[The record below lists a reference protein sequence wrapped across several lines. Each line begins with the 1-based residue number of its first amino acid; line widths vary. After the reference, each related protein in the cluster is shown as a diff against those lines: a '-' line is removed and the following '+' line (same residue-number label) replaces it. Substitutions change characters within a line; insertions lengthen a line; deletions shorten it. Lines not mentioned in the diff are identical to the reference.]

1 MQATIT
7 IAGNGEWGMSTGNGK
22 LKNGN
27 NSRELEIK
35 LLIGL
40 GFKLGFVPF
49 FIFLVPVLIPHFTS
63 IHFYEFISPGNLSGV
78 VAKWKLFFQTYY
90 WNGNK
95 RNKETPHILLFE
107 VNLRQ
112 KICHVTYHSK
122 ICFKIS
128 HITVCMSVVMS
139 WEEMPVRPLLFKHV

>member
-1 MQATIT
+1 
-7 IAGNGEWGMSTGNGK
+7 MSTGNGK

-49 FIFLVPVLIPHFTS
+49 FIFLVPVLIPHFTC

-78 VAKWKLFFQTYY
+78 VAK
-90 WNGNK
+90 
-95 RNKETPHILLFE
+95 
-107 VNLRQ
+107 
-112 KICHVTYHSK
+112 
-122 ICFKIS
+122 
-128 HITVCMSVVMS
+128 
-139 WEEMPVRPLLFKHV
+139 